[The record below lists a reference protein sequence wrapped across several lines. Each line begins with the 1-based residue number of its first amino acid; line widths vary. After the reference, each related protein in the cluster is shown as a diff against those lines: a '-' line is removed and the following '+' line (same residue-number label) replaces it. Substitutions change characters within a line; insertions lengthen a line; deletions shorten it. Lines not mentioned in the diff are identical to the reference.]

1 MHRNSRRFSLT
12 RISFVA
18 LCAASLFFVRLVRGR
33 GAPIPDAALEADELP
48 SPSLAANADTKSWAG
63 HLPITELTEDE
74 AITHALNRLGY
85 GPRPGDIERIRKI
98 GLETWITQQLHPETI
113 NDDALRPRLAEYATL
128 SMTPAALI
136 TEYPRPDQ
144 AAKKLGI
151 TLDEYNKLEQTAMHP
166 AQGLRPAPDRRS
178 GAIVNELMDSKL
190 LRAIYSERQLQE
202 QLADFWFN
210 HFNIYIYK
218 DQETYLVTS
227 FERDAIRP
235 YTLGKFRDLL
245 SATAHSPAM
254 MIYLDNSASA
264 DPDAFERIKHASPQQ
279 KAAWKNLPPVGG
291 RRGLNE
297 NYGREILELHTLGVD
312 GGYTQQ
318 DVIEVAKSFTGWTVK
333 QPGMLA
339 EFYFDPRIHVPGEKR
354 VLGKKIKAGGEKDGE
369 AVLDLLAKSPA
380 TAHHI
385 SYELAERFVSDTPP
399 PALVARMAKTFQ
411 KTKGDIREVMR
422 TMIYSSEFWSRA
434 NSEAKIKTPFELVA
448 SAARAIGADVDSPV
462 QLRNWVSRI
471 GEPLY
476 QCLPPTG
483 YKDNA
488 ATWVNT
494 GALLNRLNFAIQLA
508 SNRMRGAEVDLPS
521 RLGSDIGGD
530 PKLALDRAT
539 QIFLRGQVS
548 QASLATLEKET
559 SDPQITHARLD
570 DPVKQVDLGVIT
582 GLVLGTPEF
591 QRR

>member
-1 MHRNSRRFSLT
+1 MLGT
-12 RISFVA
+12 
-18 LCAASLFFVRLVRGR
+18 
-33 GAPIPDAALEADELP
+33 GAT
-48 SPSLAANADTKSWAG
+48 PSLAAMPSELLSDAKQSPDTKSWVG
-63 HLPITELTEDE
+63 KLPITELGEDE

-85 GPRPGDIERIRKI
+85 GPRPGDVERVRKI
-98 GLETWITQQLHPETI
+98 GLETWIAQQLHPETI
-113 NDDALRPRLAEYATL
+113 NDDALRPRLAEYSTL
-128 SMTPAALI
+128 SMTPAALMS
-136 TEYPRPDQ
+136 EYPRPDQ

-151 TLDEYNKLEQTAMHP
+151 TVDEYNKREQVAMHP
-166 AQGLRPAPDRRS
+166 AQGERAAPDRRP
-178 GAIVNELMDSKL
+178 GAIVNELMDAKL
-190 LRAIYSERQLQE
+190 TRAIYSERQLQE

-235 YTLGKFRDLL
+235 FTLGKFRDLL

-254 MIYLDNSASA
+254 MIYLDNHLSA
-264 DPDAFERIKHASPQQ
+264 DPDAFERIKHATRQQ
-279 KAAWKNLPPVGG
+279 KSEWKNLPPIGG
-291 RRGLNE
+291 KRGLNE

-312 GGYTQQ
+312 GGYSQQ
-318 DVIEVAKSFTGWTVK
+318 DVIEVAKCFTGWTVK
-333 QPGMLA
+333 QPGVVA

-369 AVLDLLAKSPA
+369 AVLDLLVKNPA
-380 TAHHI
+380 TARHI
-385 SYELAERFVSDTPP
+385 SFQLAEHFVSDAPP
-399 PALVARMAKTFQ
+399 DALVAHMTKTFQ

-422 TMIYSSEFWSRA
+422 TVIYSPEFWSRA
-434 NSEAKIKTPFELVA
+434 NCEAKIKTPFELVA
-448 SAARAIGADVDSPV
+448 SAARAVGADVESPT
-462 QLRNWVSRI
+462 QLRNWVGRI

-494 GALLNRLNFAIQLA
+494 GALLNRLNFAIQLT
-508 SNRMRGAEVDLPS
+508 SNKIRGADVDLPS
-521 RLGSDIGGD
+521 RLGSDIGHD

-539 QIFLRGQVS
+539 QTFLRGQVS
-548 QASLATLEKET
+548 AASLATLERET
-559 SDPQITHARLD
+559 ADPQIIRARLD
-570 DPVKQVDLGVIT
+570 DPVKLVDLGVIT